1 MCALNEKDD
10 PLAAISCYLCGL
22 PSIILGLALALPSP
36 KGVEG
41 GTPCLWGVLYLAGAA
56 MTLLL
61 AITSLVRREPWKSW
75 TILCALAALLPI
87 AVAILGEQV

>member
-1 MCALNEKDD
+1 
-10 PLAAISCYLCGL
+10 
-22 PSIILGLALALPSP
+22 
-36 KGVEG
+36 
-41 GTPCLWGVLYLAGAA
+41 